1 MGGAV
6 RGCSDSAGLVFRAG
20 PLAAACGG
28 GKPVIIL
35 EVQAPVRKRHLYSRG
50 LDQTHILPAVQLH
63 LVAQGVRLRMPYA
76 RDEGDSRSRMNPKRR
91 HARSHVAAGEML
103 EERQLLAA
111 DLSYEEV
118 GELWAASLGT
128 EPIATPLT
136 NVVAEP
142 LAGTASPSGFSP
154 AQIRT
159 AYGFDQV
166 YFQNNTIVGDG
177 TGQTIAIVNAYHT
190 PNAAS
195 DLAAFSAYYGLP
207 NAPSFVQV
215 DQNGGTAYPA
225 TQGGW
230 ALETALDVQ
239 WVHALAPGANILL
252 VEANTAN
259 FSDLFAAVDYARNVP
274 GVSVVSMSWG
284 AGEWAGETF
293 FNQYLTTPVGHAGV
307 TFFAAAGNSGG
318 PGVFPAYSPNVVAVG
333 GTSVTLNGSNQI
345 ISETAWSGSGGGI
358 SQYQAQPSW
367 QNGVVTQSATQR
379 VMPDVAFLGNPNTG
393 VAVYD
398 TFNNSPGTPWSKVAG
413 TSFAA
418 PSWASLV
425 AVANQGRTLA
435 GLPVFDMN
443 ALMTRLYTMPASN
456 FNDITSGSST
466 GVSQSAGVGYDAV
479 TGRGTPKAAL
489 IVDSLV
495 GVSSAPSGVT
505 LLAASDTGIS
515 NSDRITRL
523 NNSSGG
529 QTLQFQVTGTVAGA
543 TVQIFS
549 GATLIGSAVAGGAS
563 TIVTT
568 NGSFTLLDGL
578 RSITAKQTE
587 PGEQQSA
594 ASPALQITIDT
605 MAPTAAFAAVS
616 PDPRTSPVAAVGLTF
631 SEVVSG
637 LNLSALSLSRNGGA
651 NLLTGSQSITTL
663 DDITWSLNNLTT
675 ITSVSGVYDLLLTS
689 VLSPVIDVAGNVAG
703 NALESF
709 TVTISVLGRML
720 FYNQSKFDGNDS
732 AINAADD
739 AAIAT
744 DKSPYIAGNGL
755 ANFSAVSS
763 YSRGI
768 NGVMIDVAGTHP
780 NISVNDFSFRVGS
793 NNSLGSWTTAAVPT
807 LVTVRAG
814 AGVGGSD
821 RITITWANEAIS
833 NQWLEVTLAANQ
845 NTGLATADTFYFG
858 NRMGDTGLNTPPAVF
873 STSAGDELAARANP
887 AVLQG
892 VTNIYDFN
900 RDSVVSGGDQLIAR
914 NNGGLLMRLNLA
926 APQMAMAL
934 VADDGDEDAIASA
947 LNAPVDSELESLA
960 EPSPAESPLVE
971 PLAAT
976 PLAATIAPV
985 AERNVPQ
992 DRGLSL
998 ALAHAWLK
1006 RASEASD
1013 DSPVDDSLLNLL
1025 SAVRSRRGR

>member
-1 MGGAV
+1 MPFA
-6 RGCSDSAGLVFRAG
+6 R
-20 PLAAACGG
+20 
-28 GKPVIIL
+28 
-35 EVQAPVRKRHLYSRG
+35 E
-50 LDQTHILPAVQLH
+50 
-63 LVAQGVRLRMPYA
+63 QG
-76 RDEGDSRSRMNPKRR
+76 DNRSRVTTGRR
-91 HARSHVAAGEML
+91 QARSHVAAGEML
-103 EERQLLAA
+103 EDRQLLAA

-118 GELWAASLGT
+118 GELWAAALGT

-142 LAGTASPSGFSP
+142 MAGTANPSGFSP

-159 AYGFDQV
+159 AYGFNQV

-207 NAPSFVQV
+207 NAPSFLQV
-215 DQNGGTAYPA
+215 DQNGGTNY
-225 TQGGW
+225 TTSVSGW

-239 WVHALAPGANILL
+239 WAHALAPGANILL
-252 VEANTAN
+252 VEADSAN
-259 FSDLFAAVDYARNVP
+259 FSDLFAAVDYARNVA

-284 AGEWAGETF
+284 AGEWSGETF

-307 TFFAAAGNSGG
+307 TFFAAAGNAGG

-358 SQYQAQPSW
+358 SQFQSQPSW

-379 VMPDVAFLGNPNTG
+379 VMPDVAFLANPNTG

-418 PSWASLV
+418 PSWAALV
-425 AVANQGRTLA
+425 AVANQGRALA
-435 GLPVFDMN
+435 SLPVFDMN

-456 FNDITSGSST
+456 FNDITSGASAGT
-466 GVSQSAGVGYDAV
+466 IPQSAGPGYDAV

-489 IVDSLV
+489 LVDALV
-495 GVSSAPSGVT
+495 GVSSAPAGVT
-505 LLAASDTGIS
+505 LLAASDTGVS

-543 TVQIFS
+543 TVQIFA
-549 GATLIGSAVAGGAS
+549 GATLIGSAVAGGTS

-568 NGSFTLLDGL
+568 NGSFTLIDGL
-578 RSITAKQTE
+578 HSITAKQTE
-587 PGEQQSA
+587 PGEQQSP
-594 ASPALQITIDT
+594 ASPALQITIDAT
-605 MAPTAAFAAVS
+605 APTAAFAAVS
-616 PDPRTSPVAAVGLTF
+616 PDPRVNPVSSIGLTF

-637 LNLSALSLSRNGGA
+637 LNLNALSLARNGGA
-651 NLLTGSQSITTL
+651 NLLTGAQTITTL
-663 DDITWSLNNLTT
+663 DNVNWTLANLTT
-675 ITSVSGVYDLLLTS
+675 ITGLSGVYELLLNS
-689 VLSPVIDVAGNVAG
+689 ALAPVIDVAGNIAG
-703 NALESF
+703 NALETF
-709 TVTISVLGRML
+709 TVSISVLGRML
-720 FYNQSKFDGNDS
+720 FYNQSKFDGNNS

-744 DKSPYIAGNGL
+744 DKSAYLAGSGL

-768 NGVMIDVAGTHP
+768 NGVMIDIAGSHP
-780 NISVNDFSFRVGS
+780 NISVNDFSFLVGN
-793 NNSLGSWTTAAVPT
+793 NNSLGTWTAAPAPA
-807 LVTVRAG
+807 LVTVRPGAG
-814 AGVGGSD
+814 AGGSD
-821 RITITWANEAIS
+821 RIVITWANGAIA
-833 NQWLEVTLAANQ
+833 NKWLEVTLLANQ
-845 NTGLATADTFYFG
+845 NTGLAAADKFYFG
-858 NRMGDTGLNTPPAVF
+858 NRIGDTGLNTPAAVF
-873 STSAGDELAARANP
+873 LTSAGDELAARANP
-887 AVLQG
+887 AILQG
-892 VTNIYDFN
+892 VTNVYDFN

-914 NNGGLLMRLNLA
+914 NNAGLLMRLNLA
-926 APQMAMAL
+926 APLAAPL
-934 VADDGDEDAIASA
+934 VDDGDGSGGESAVASA
-947 LNAPVDSELESLA
+947 LNVPAGPEVAPLVELSIA
-960 EPSPAESPLVE
+960 EPLVASPLV
-971 PLAAT
+971 AASA
-976 PLAATIAPV
+976 PAAVRRETLH
-985 AERNVPQ
+985 

-998 ALAHAWLK
+998 ALAQAWLK
-1006 RASEASD
+1006 RAGDAVEE
-1013 DSPVDDSLLNLL
+1013 SPLDDSLLNLL
-1025 SAVRSRRGR
+1025 SAARSRLRPRS

>member
-1 MGGAV
+1 
-6 RGCSDSAGLVFRAG
+6 
-20 PLAAACGG
+20 
-28 GKPVIIL
+28 
-35 EVQAPVRKRHLYSRG
+35 
-50 LDQTHILPAVQLH
+50 
-63 LVAQGVRLRMPYA
+63 MPFA
-76 RDEGDSRSRMNPKRR
+76 RDEVNNRSRVPARR
-91 HARSHVAAGEML
+91 QARSHVAAGELL
-103 EERQLLAA
+103 EDRQLLAA

-118 GELWAASLGT
+118 GELWAAALGT
-128 EPIATPLT
+128 EAIATPLT

-142 LAGTASPSGFSP
+142 MAGTANPSGFSP
-154 AQIRT
+154 NQIRT
-159 AYGFDQV
+159 AYGFNQI

-215 DQNGGTAYPA
+215 DQNGGTNY
-225 TQGGW
+225 TSSVGGW

-252 VEANTAN
+252 VEANSAN

-284 AGEWAGETF
+284 AGEWNGQSF
-293 FNQYLTTPVGHAGV
+293 FNQFLTTPVGHAGV

-333 GTSVTLNGSNQI
+333 GTTVTLNGSNQI

-367 QNGVVTQSATQR
+367 QNGVVTQSLTQR
-379 VMPDVAFLGNPNTG
+379 VMPDVSFLANPNTG

-418 PSWASLV
+418 PAWASLV

-456 FNDITSGSST
+456 FNDITSGSSSAGT
-466 GVSQSAGVGYDAV
+466 IPQSAGPGYDAV

-489 IVDSLV
+489 LVDSLV

-505 LLAASDTGIS
+505 LLAASDTGVS

-543 TVQIFS
+543 TVQIFA
-549 GATLIGSAVAGGAS
+549 GATLIGSAVAGGTS

-568 NGSFTLLDGL
+568 SGSFTLTDGVH
-578 RSITAKQTE
+578 SITARQTE
-587 PGEQQSA
+587 PGEVQSP
-594 ASPALQITIDT
+594 ASPALQITIDAT
-605 MAPTAAFAAVS
+605 APTAAFAAVS
-616 PDPRTSPVAAVGLTF
+616 PDPRTNPVGSIGLTF

-637 LNLSALSLSRNGGA
+637 LNLNALSLSRNGGA

-663 DDITWSLNNLTT
+663 DNITWTLGNLTT
-675 ITSVSGVYDLLLTS
+675 ITSVSGVYELLLTS
-689 VLSPVIDVAGNVAG
+689 ALSPVIDVAGNVAG

-709 TVTISVLGRML
+709 TVTIAVLGRML
-720 FYNQSKFDGNDS
+720 FYNNSKFDGNNS

-744 DKSPYIAGNGL
+744 EKSAYLAGSGL
-755 ANFSAVSS
+755 ADFSAVSS

-768 NGVMIDVAGTHP
+768 NGVMIDVAGSHP
-780 NISVNDFSFRVGS
+780 NISVNDFVFRVGS
-793 NNSLGSWTTAAVPT
+793 NSSLGTWTAAPPPS
-807 LVTVRAG
+807 LVTVRPG
-814 AGVGGSD
+814 AGTGGSD
-821 RITITWANEAIS
+821 RITITWADGAIA
-833 NQWLEVTLAANQ
+833 NQWLEVTLLANQ
-845 NTGLATADTFYFG
+845 DSGLAAADTFYFG
-858 NRMGDTGLNTPPAVF
+858 NRIGDTGLNTPPSVF
-873 STSAGDELAARANP
+873 LTSAGDELAARANQ
-887 AVLQG
+887 AIQQG

-900 RDSVVSGGDQLIAR
+900 RDSVVSAGDQLLAR
-914 NNGGLLMRLNLA
+914 NNAGFLVRLNLA
-926 APQMAMAL
+926 APLAAPL
-934 VADDGDEDAIASA
+934 VDDDDGDGEGAEEGTVDAIASA
-947 LNAPVDSELESLA
+947 LNVPA
-960 EPSPAESPLVE
+960 EPEIAPQAEPAVAE
-971 PLAAT
+971 PLAAS
-976 PLAATIAPV
+976 PLAGVQAPA
-985 AERNVPQ
+985 AERVLPH

-998 ALAHAWLK
+998 ALAQAWLK
-1006 RASEASD
+1006 RASEAVE
-1013 DSPVDDSLLNLL
+1013 DSPLEDSLLNLL
-1025 SAVRSRRGR
+1025 SAARSRLSPRR

>member
-1 MGGAV
+1 MPFA
-6 RGCSDSAGLVFRAG
+6 RG
-20 PLAAACGG
+20 
-28 GKPVIIL
+28 
-35 EVQAPVRKRHLYSRG
+35 
-50 LDQTHILPAVQLH
+50 
-63 LVAQGVRLRMPYA
+63 
-76 RDEGDSRSRMNPKRR
+76 EGDSRSRVPVGRQ
-91 HARSHVAAGEML
+91 ARSRVAAGELL
-103 EERQLLAA
+103 EDRQLLAA
-111 DLSYEEV
+111 DLSYQDV
-118 GELWAASLGT
+118 GELWAAALGA

-142 LAGTASPSGFSP
+142 LAGTANPSGFSP

-159 AYGFDQV
+159 AYGFNQIF
-166 YFQNNTIVGDG
+166 FQNNTIVGDG
-177 TGQTIAIVNAYHT
+177 TGQTIAIVNAHHT

-215 DQNGGTAYPA
+215 DQNGGTDY
-225 TQGGW
+225 TTSVSGW

-239 WVHALAPGANILL
+239 WAHALAPGANILL

-284 AGEWAGETF
+284 AGEWNGQSF
-293 FNQYLTTPVGHAGV
+293 FNQFLTTPPGHAGV

-333 GTSVTLNGSNQI
+333 GTSVTLNGSSQI

-358 SQYQAQPSW
+358 SQYEAKPSW
-367 QNGVVTQSATQR
+367 QNGVVTQSLTQR
-379 VMPDVAFLGNPNTG
+379 VMPDVAFLANPNTG

-456 FNDITSGSST
+456 FNDITSGTST
-466 GVSQSAGVGYDAV
+466 GAIPQSAGVGYDAI

-489 IVDSLV
+489 LVDSLV

-543 TVQIFS
+543 TVQLFA

-568 NGSFTLLDGL
+568 NGSFTLTDGVH
-578 RSITAKQTE
+578 SITARQTE
-587 PGEQQSA
+587 PSEVQSP
-594 ASPALQITIDT
+594 ASPALQITVDAT
-605 MAPTAAFAAVS
+605 APTAAFAAVA
-616 PDPRTSPVAAVGLTF
+616 PDPRLVPVSSIGLTF

-637 LNLSALSLSRNGGA
+637 LNLNALSLSRDGGA
-651 NLLTGSQSITTL
+651 NLLTGAQPISTL
-663 DDITWSLNNLTT
+663 DNITWTLGNLTT
-675 ITSVSGVYDLLLTS
+675 ITSVSGVYQLLLTS
-689 VLSPVIDVAGNVAG
+689 ALSPVIDVAGNIAG

-709 TVTISVLGRML
+709 TVAISVMGRML
-720 FYNQSKFDGNDS
+720 FYNQSKFDGNNS

-739 AAIAT
+739 AAIAS
-744 DKSPYIAGNGL
+744 DKSAYIAGSGL

-768 NGVMIDVAGTHP
+768 NGIMIDIAGSHP
-780 NISVNDFSFRVGS
+780 NISINDFSFRVGN
-793 NNSLGSWTTAAVPT
+793 NNSLGTWTAAPAPS
-807 LVTVRAG
+807 LVTVRPG

-821 RITITWANEAIS
+821 RIAITWANGAIS
-833 NQWLEVTLAANQ
+833 NQWLEVTLLANQ
-845 NTGLATADTFYFG
+845 DSGLAEADTFYFG
-858 NRMGDTGLNTPPAVF
+858 NRIGDTGLSTPPSVF
-873 STSAGDELAARANP
+873 LTSAGDELAARANP
-887 AVLQG
+887 AIQQG

-900 RDSVVSGGDQLIAR
+900 RDSVVSGGDQLTAR
-914 NNGGLLMRLNLA
+914 NNAGFLVRLNLA
-926 APQMAMAL
+926 TPLAAPL
-934 VADDGDEDAIASA
+934 VGEDDGDGEGTEQGGVDAIASA
-947 LNAPVDSELESLA
+947 LNVPAEPEIAPLA
-960 EPSPAESPLVE
+960 EPAVAEPLVAS
-971 PLAAT
+971 PFAAVLT
-976 PLAATIAPV
+976 PA
-985 AERNVPQ
+985 AERVLPH

-1006 RASEASD
+1006 RASDAVE
-1013 DSPVDDSLLNLL
+1013 DSPLEDSLLNLL
-1025 SAVRSRRGR
+1025 SAARSRRGR